1 MKRKMKG
8 EYSRHVKTAVKL
20 IWSSFDRDE
29 IRRGYSILIL
39 EAQKGDADALA
50 FIARCFMGESYVWP
64 QAGFKADDENA
75 SKLMQKSAMMGSATG
90 VLCAARSANLTPS
103 VERAMPFASFKEA
116 FEEILGQAERGDAF
130 CCYMVGN
137 VYYWGDYLRVEPD
150 YAKQFK
156 DESDYN
162 AWAWPIA
169 KAWYERS
176 FDGGLCAGWG
186 NYCDIRESGLC
197 DIAQDVFEKYYLMLA
212 DISPVICNNYG
223 YYLRTEKGDSYGG
236 LLRYVEAARRGDPQA
251 AYNAGHIY
259 EAGEEVDENIDLA
272 YQLYEMAAKCGHPAG
287 QFEVGYYLFEGF
299 GDVEQD
305 YAKAVEWFEKA
316 YQNPKC
322 SKTTRTQTA
331 AYLGLCYQEGL
342 GTVQDDDVAFE
353 YLHEAGE
360 DIDNLWESITV
371 KVLTALGVAYAF
383 GRGIE
388 TDIELGYQYLE
399 DAAKLGSEEAKE
411 YISYINSPDYEADER
426 KKEEPATP
434 VAPFWQNVAAM
445 IRDAVAADLRE
456 ILGRIDDERIYTVA
470 LVTDRYCCS
479 LFLAVNT
486 LEYLE
491 SEDEE
496 PDDEC
501 KWHPD
506 EWGYSDGH
514 DSELVKLSKS
524 LWENHNTLPG
534 EAFFFSAMI
543 SAMAQVKGSGIF
555 GEGTE
560 EITFFIS
567 ISDDEDAENLEDSS
581 AMTLNSPELAAAFL
595 NRNK

>member
-1 MKRKMKG
+1 MKG
-8 EYSRHVKTAVKL
+8 EYSTAVETAVKL
-20 IWSSFDRDE
+20 IWSSFDRE
-29 IRRGYSILIL
+29 KIRQGYAMLMQA
-39 EAQKGDADALA
+39 AQQGDADALA
-50 FIARCFMGESYVWP
+50 FIARCFMGEEYVWA
-64 QAGFKADDENA
+64 QAGFNFDEANA

-130 CCYMVGN
+130 CCYMVAN
-137 VYYWGDYLRVEPD
+137 VYFWGDYLRVEPD
-150 YAKQFK
+150 YARQFN
-156 DESDYN
+156 DERDYN

-169 KAWYERS
+169 KVWYERS

-186 NYCDIRESGLC
+186 NYCDIRKSGLG
-197 DIAQDVFEKYYLMLA
+197 DISRDAYERYYQMLA
-212 DISPVICNNYG
+212 DISPVICTNYG
-223 YYLRTEKGDSYGG
+223 YYLRKEKGDSYAG
-236 LLRYVEAARRGDPQA
+236 LLRYVEAARKGDPQG

-322 SKTTRTQTA
+322 SETTRTQTA

-383 GRGIE
+383 GRGTE
-388 TDIELGYQYLE
+388 ADIELGYQYFE
-399 DAAKLGSEEAKE
+399 DAVKLGSEEAKE
-411 YISYINSPDYEADER
+411 YIGYINSPDYEADER

-434 VAPFWQNVAAM
+434 VAPFWQDVAAK
-445 IRDAVAADLRE
+445 ISDAVAADLRE
-456 ILGRIDDERIYTVA
+456 IIGRIDDERIYTAA

-496 PDDEC
+496 PDDET

-514 DSELVKLSKS
+514 GSELVKLSKS

-543 SAMAQVKGSGIF
+543 SAMKQVKDSGIF
-555 GEGTE
+555 GERTD
-560 EITFFIS
+560 EITLFIS

-581 AMTLNSPELAAAFL
+581 AMTLNSPELAAVFL

>member
-1 MKRKMKG
+1 MKG
-8 EYSRHVKTAVKL
+8 KYSKPVKTAVEL

-29 IRRGYSILIL
+29 IRRGYAMLMQA
-39 EAQKGDADALA
+39 AQQGDADALA
-50 FIARCFMGESYVWP
+50 FIARCFMGEEYVWP

-156 DESDYN
+156 DENGYN
-162 AWAWPIA
+162 VWAYPIA
-169 KAWYERS
+169 KEWYERS

-186 NYCDIRESGLC
+186 NYCNIRESGLC
-197 DIAQDVFEKYYLMLA
+197 DIAQDVFEKYYLKLA

-322 SKTTRTQTA
+322 SETTRTQTA

-383 GRGIE
+383 GRGTE

-399 DAAKLGSEEAKE
+399 DAAKLGSEEAKK
-411 YISYINSPDYEADER
+411 YIGYINSPDYEADER

-434 VAPFWQNVAAM
+434 VAPFWQNVAEK
-445 IRDAVAADLRE
+445 IRDAVTTDLRE

-514 DSELVKLSKS
+514 DSELVTLSKT

-543 SAMAQVKGSGIF
+543 SAMAQVKDSGIF

>member
-1 MKRKMKG
+1 MKG
-8 EYSRHVKTAVKL
+8 KYSKPVKTAVKL
-20 IWSSFDRDE
+20 IWSSFDREE
-29 IRRGYSILIL
+29 IRRGYALL
-39 EAQKGDADALA
+39 MQAAQQGDADALA
-50 FIARCFMGESYVWP
+50 FIARCFMGEEYVWP
-64 QAGFKADDENA
+64 QAGFKVDDANA

-103 VERAMPFASFKEA
+103 VERHMPFASFKEA

-130 CCYMVGN
+130 CCYMVAN
-137 VYYWGDYLRVEPD
+137 VYFWGDYLRVEPD
-150 YAKQFK
+150 CAKQFK
-156 DESDYN
+156 DERDYN
-162 AWAWPIA
+162 AWAYPIA
-169 KAWYERS
+169 KEWYERS
-176 FDGGLCAGWG
+176 FDSGLCAGWG
-186 NYCDIRESGLC
+186 NYCNIRKSGLC

-322 SKTTRTQTA
+322 SETTRTQTA

-360 DIDNLWESITV
+360 NIDNLWESITV

-383 GRGIE
+383 GRGTE

-411 YISYINSPDYEADER
+411 YIDYINSPDYEADER

-434 VAPFWQNVAAM
+434 VAPFWQEVTEK

-456 ILGRIDDERIYTVA
+456 ILGCIDDEHIYTAA

-486 LEYLE
+486 LEYLQ

-496 PDDEC
+496 PDDES

-514 DSELVKLSKS
+514 GSELVKLSKT

-543 SAMAQVKGSGIF
+543 SAMKQVKDSEIL
-555 GEGTE
+555 GERTE

-567 ISDDEDAENLEDSS
+567 ISDDEDAENLEDAS

>member
-1 MKRKMKG
+1 MKG
-8 EYSRHVKTAVKL
+8 KYSKPVKTAVKL
-20 IWSSFDRDE
+20 IWSSFDRE
-29 IRRGYSILIL
+29 KIRQGYAMLMQA
-39 EAQKGDADALA
+39 AQQGDADALA

-150 YAKQFK
+150 HAKQFK
-156 DESDYN
+156 DENDYN
-162 AWAWPIA
+162 TWAWPIA
-169 KAWYERS
+169 KVWYERS

-186 NYCDIRESGLC
+186 NYCDIRKSGLC
-197 DIAQDVFEKYYLMLA
+197 EIAQDVYEKYYLMLA

-383 GRGIE
+383 GRGTE
-388 TDIELGYQYLE
+388 ADIELGYQYFE
-399 DAAKLGSEEAKE
+399 DAVKLGSEEAKE
-411 YISYINSPDYEADER
+411 YIGYINSPDFEARER

-434 VAPFWQNVAAM
+434 VAPFWQEVTEK
-445 IRDAVAADLRE
+445 IRDAVTTDLRE
-456 ILGRIDDERIYTVA
+456 ILGCIDDEHIYTAA

-486 LEYLE
+486 LEYLQ

-496 PDDEC
+496 PDDES

-514 DSELVKLSKS
+514 GSELVKLSKS
-524 LWENHNTLPG
+524 LWENHATLPG

-543 SAMAQVKGSGIF
+543 SAMAQVKGSRIF
-555 GEGTE
+555 GEDTE

>member
-1 MKRKMKG
+1 
-8 EYSRHVKTAVKL
+8 
-20 IWSSFDRDE
+20 
-29 IRRGYSILIL
+29 
-39 EAQKGDADALA
+39 
-50 FIARCFMGESYVWP
+50 MG
-64 QAGFKADDENA
+64 
-75 SKLMQKSAMMGSATG
+75 L
-90 VLCAARSANLTPS
+90 
-103 VERAMPFASFKEA
+103 
-116 FEEILGQAERGDAF
+116 
-130 CCYMVGN
+130 
-137 VYYWGDYLRVEPD
+137 
-150 YAKQFK
+150 
-156 DESDYN
+156 
-162 AWAWPIA
+162 WPIA
-169 KAWYERS
+169 KVWYERS

-186 NYCDIRESGLC
+186 NYCNIRESGLC
-197 DIAQDVFEKYYLMLA
+197 DIAQDVFEKYYLKLA

-331 AYLGLCYQEGL
+331 AYLGLCYQDGL

-383 GRGIE
+383 GRGTE
-388 TDIELGYQYLE
+388 ADIELGYQYFE
-399 DAAKLGSEEAKE
+399 DAVKLGSEEAKE
-411 YISYINSPDYEADER
+411 YIGYINSPDYEADER

-434 VAPFWQNVAAM
+434 VAPFWQNVAEK
-445 IRDAVAADLRE
+445 IRDAVATDLRE
-456 ILGRIDDERIYTVA
+456 ILGRIDDEHIYTAA

-486 LEYLE
+486 LEYLQ
-491 SEDEE
+491 SEDEK
-496 PDDEC
+496 PDDES

-514 DSELVKLSKS
+514 GSELVKLSKS
-524 LWENHNTLPG
+524 LWENHATLPG

>member
-1 MKRKMKG
+1 MKG
-8 EYSRHVKTAVKL
+8 KYSRPVKTAVKL
-20 IWSSFDRDE
+20 IWSSFDRSE
-29 IRRGYSILIL
+29 IRQGYAMLMQA
-39 EAQKGDADALA
+39 AQQGDADALA
-50 FIARCFMGESYVWP
+50 FIARCFMGEEYVWP
-64 QAGFKADDENA
+64 QAGFKVDDANA
-75 SKLMQKSAMMGSATG
+75 SKLMQKSVMMGSATG
-90 VLCAARSANLTPS
+90 VLCAARSSNLTPS
-103 VERAMPFASFKEA
+103 VERHMPFASFKEA

-156 DESDYN
+156 DGNGYN
-162 AWAWPIA
+162 AWAYPIA
-169 KAWYERS
+169 KEWYERS

-186 NYCDIRESGLC
+186 NYCNIRESGLC
-197 DIAQDVFEKYYLMLA
+197 DIAQDVFEKYYLKLA

-322 SKTTRTQTA
+322 SETTRTQTA

-383 GRGIE
+383 GRGTE
-388 TDIELGYQYLE
+388 ADIELGYQYFE
-399 DAAKLGSEEAKE
+399 DAVKLGSEEAKE
-411 YISYINSPDYEADER
+411 YIGYINSPDFEARER

-434 VAPFWQNVAAM
+434 VAPFWQEVTEK
-445 IRDAVAADLRE
+445 IRDAVTTDLRE
-456 ILGRIDDERIYTVA
+456 ILGCIDDEHIYTAA

-486 LEYLE
+486 LEYLQ

-496 PDDEC
+496 PDDES

-514 DSELVKLSKS
+514 GSELVKLSKS
-524 LWENHNTLPG
+524 LWENHATLPG

>member
-1 MKRKMKG
+1 
-8 EYSRHVKTAVKL
+8 
-20 IWSSFDRDE
+20 
-29 IRRGYSILIL
+29 
-39 EAQKGDADALA
+39 
-50 FIARCFMGESYVWP
+50 
-64 QAGFKADDENA
+64 
-75 SKLMQKSAMMGSATG
+75 
-90 VLCAARSANLTPS
+90 
-103 VERAMPFASFKEA
+103 
-116 FEEILGQAERGDAF
+116 
-130 CCYMVGN
+130 
-137 VYYWGDYLRVEPD
+137 
-150 YAKQFK
+150 
-156 DESDYN
+156 
-162 AWAWPIA
+162 
-169 KAWYERS
+169 
-176 FDGGLCAGWG
+176 
-186 NYCDIRESGLC
+186 
-197 DIAQDVFEKYYLMLA
+197 MLA

-236 LLRYVEAARRGDPQA
+236 LLRYVEAARRGDPQG

-322 SKTTRTQTA
+322 SKTTRTQAA
-331 AYLGLCYQEGL
+331 AYLGLCYQDGL

-383 GRGIE
+383 GRGTD
-388 TDIELGYQYLE
+388 TDIELGYQYFE

-411 YISYINSPDYEADER
+411 YIGYINSSDFEALER
-426 KKEEPATP
+426 KKEQPATP
-434 VAPFWQNVAAM
+434 VAPFWQNVAEK

-456 ILGRIDDERIYTVA
+456 ILSRIDDEHIYTAA

-486 LEYLE
+486 LEYLQ

-496 PDDEC
+496 PDDES

-524 LWENHNTLPG
+524 LWENHATVPG
-534 EAFFFSAMI
+534 EAFFFRAMI

-555 GEGTE
+555 GEDTE

-567 ISDDEDAENLEDSS
+567 ISDDEDAENIEDSS

>member
-1 MKRKMKG
+1 MKG
-8 EYSRHVKTAVKL
+8 KYSKQVKTAVKL

-29 IRRGYSILIL
+29 IRRGYAMLMQA
-39 EAQKGDADALA
+39 AQQGDADALA
-50 FIARCFMGESYVWP
+50 FIARCFMGEEYVWP

-156 DESDYN
+156 DENGYN
-162 AWAWPIA
+162 AWAYPIA
-169 KAWYERS
+169 KEWYERS

-186 NYCDIRESGLC
+186 NYCNIRESGLC
-197 DIAQDVFEKYYLMLA
+197 DIAQDVFEKYYLKLA

-316 YQNPKC
+316 YWNPKC
-322 SKTTRTQTA
+322 SEVTKAQCA
-331 AYLGLCYQEGL
+331 AYLGICYQEGL
-342 GTVQDDDVAFE
+342 GTVQDDDVAFD

-360 DIDNLWESITV
+360 GVDHLWDSITV
-371 KVLTALGVAYAF
+371 RLLTALGVAYAF
-383 GRGIE
+383 GRGTE
-388 TDIELGYQYLE
+388 ADIELGYQYFE
-399 DAAKLGSEEAKE
+399 DAVKLGSEEAKK
-411 YISYINSPDYEADER
+411 YIGYINSPDYEADER

-514 DSELVKLSKS
+514 GSELVKLSKS
-524 LWENHNTLPG
+524 LWENHATLPG

-555 GEGTE
+555 GERTE

>member
-1 MKRKMKG
+1 MKG
-8 EYSRHVKTAVKL
+8 KYSKQVKTAVKL
-20 IWSSFDRDE
+20 IWSSFDREE
-29 IRRGYSILIL
+29 IRRGYAILMQ
-39 EAQKGDADALA
+39 EAQKGDVDALA
-50 FIARCFMGESYVWP
+50 FIARCFMGEEYVWA
-64 QAGFKADDENA
+64 QAGFKVDEANA

-90 VLCAARSANLTPS
+90 VLCAARSGNLTPS
-103 VERAMPFASFKEA
+103 VERGMPFASFKEA

-150 YAKQFK
+150 FAKQFK
-156 DESDYN
+156 DEEGYN
-162 AWAWPIA
+162 TWAYPIA
-169 KAWYERS
+169 KEWYERS

-186 NYCDIRESGLC
+186 NYCNIRKSGLC
-197 DIAQDVFEKYYLMLA
+197 SIAPDVFEEYYLKLA
-212 DISPVICNNYG
+212 DISPVICTNYG
-223 YYLRTEKGDSYGG
+223 YYLRKERGDSYGG
-236 LLRYVEAARRGDPQA
+236 LLRYVEAARKGDPQG

-259 EAGEEVDENIDLA
+259 ESGEEVEENIGLA
-272 YQLYEMAAKCGHPAG
+272 YQLYEMAANGGLAAG
-287 QFEVGYYLFEGF
+287 QFEMGYYHFEGC
-299 GDVEQD
+299 GDAEQD
-305 YAKAVEWFEKA
+305 YAQAFDWFEKA
-316 YQNPKC
+316 YENPKC
-322 SKTTRTQTA
+322 AADTKTQCA
-331 AYLGLCYQEGL
+331 AYLGICYQSGL
-342 GTVQDDDVAFE
+342 GVVQDDDVALE
-353 YLHEAGE
+353 LLKEAEEGK
-360 DIDNLWESITV
+360 DSLWESILGS
-371 KVLTALGVAYAF
+371 VLNALGVAYAF
-383 GRGIE
+383 GRGTE
-388 TDIELGYQYLE
+388 EDIELGYHYFE
-399 DAAKLGSEEAKE
+399 DAAKLGSEDAKV
-411 YISYINSPDYEADER
+411 YIDYINSSDFGTYER
-426 KKEEPATP
+426 SKEKSDTT

-496 PDDEC
+496 PDDDC

-514 DSELVKLSKS
+514 GSELVKLSKS

-543 SAMAQVKGSGIF
+543 SAMKQVKDSGIF
-555 GEGTE
+555 GERTH

-581 AMTLNSPELAAAFL
+581 AMTLNSPELAAVFL
-595 NRNK
+595 SRNR

>member
-1 MKRKMKG
+1 
-8 EYSRHVKTAVKL
+8 
-20 IWSSFDRDE
+20 
-29 IRRGYSILIL
+29 
-39 EAQKGDADALA
+39 
-50 FIARCFMGESYVWP
+50 
-64 QAGFKADDENA
+64 
-75 SKLMQKSAMMGSATG
+75 
-90 VLCAARSANLTPS
+90 
-103 VERAMPFASFKEA
+103 
-116 FEEILGQAERGDAF
+116 
-130 CCYMVGN
+130 
-137 VYYWGDYLRVEPD
+137 
-150 YAKQFK
+150 
-156 DESDYN
+156 
-162 AWAWPIA
+162 
-169 KAWYERS
+169 
-176 FDGGLCAGWG
+176 
-186 NYCDIRESGLC
+186 
-197 DIAQDVFEKYYLMLA
+197 
-212 DISPVICNNYG
+212 
-223 YYLRTEKGDSYGG
+223 
-236 LLRYVEAARRGDPQA
+236 
-251 AYNAGHIY
+251 
-259 EAGEEVDENIDLA
+259 
-272 YQLYEMAAKCGHPAG
+272 MAAKCGHPAG

-383 GRGIE
+383 GRGTE
-388 TDIELGYQYLE
+388 ADIELGYQYFE
-399 DAAKLGSEEAKE
+399 DAVKLGSEEAKE
-411 YISYINSPDYEADER
+411 YIGYINSPDFEAHER
-426 KKEEPATP
+426 KKEEPDTP
-434 VAPFWQNVAAM
+434 VAPFWQDVAAK
-445 IRDAVAADLRE
+445 ISDAVAADLRE
-456 ILGRIDDERIYTVA
+456 IIGRIDDERIYTAA

-486 LEYLE
+486 MEYLE

-496 PDDEC
+496 PDDET

-514 DSELVKLSKS
+514 GSELVKLSKS

-543 SAMAQVKGSGIF
+543 SAMKQVKDSGIF
-555 GEGTE
+555 GERTD
-560 EITFFIS
+560 EITLFIS

>member
-1 MKRKMKG
+1 MKG
-8 EYSRHVKTAVKL
+8 EYSTAVETAVKL
-20 IWSSFDRDE
+20 IWSSFDRE
-29 IRRGYSILIL
+29 KIRQGYAMLMQA
-39 EAQKGDADALA
+39 AQQGDADALA
-50 FIARCFMGESYVWP
+50 FIARCFMGEEYVWA
-64 QAGFKADDENA
+64 QAGFNFDEANA

-130 CCYMVGN
+130 CCYMVAN
-137 VYYWGDYLRVEPD
+137 VYFWGDYLRVEPD
-150 YAKQFK
+150 HAKQFN
-156 DESDYN
+156 DERDYN

-169 KAWYERS
+169 KVWYERS

-186 NYCDIRESGLC
+186 NYCDIRKSGLG
-197 DIAQDVFEKYYLMLA
+197 DISLDVYERYYRMLA
-212 DISPVICNNYG
+212 DISPIICTNYG
-223 YYLRTEKGDSYGG
+223 YYLRKEKGDAYAG
-236 LLRYVEAARRGDPQA
+236 LLRYVEAARKGDPQG

-259 EAGEEVDENIDLA
+259 EAGEEVDENTSLA
-272 YQLYEMAAKCGHPAG
+272 CQLFEMAANGGLAQG
-287 QFEVGYYLFEGF
+287 QFEMGYYHFEGC
-299 GDVEQD
+299 GDLEQD
-305 YAKAVEWFEKA
+305 YAQAVDWFEKA
-316 YQNPKC
+316 YWNPKC
-322 SKTTRTQTA
+322 SEVTKAQCA
-331 AYLGLCYQEGL
+331 AYLGICYQEGL
-342 GTVQDDDVAFE
+342 GTVQDDDVAFD

-360 DIDNLWESITV
+360 GVDHLWDSITV
-371 KVLTALGVAYAF
+371 RLLTALGVAYAF
-383 GRGIE
+383 GRGTE
-388 TDIELGYQYLE
+388 ADIELGYQYFE
-399 DAAKLGSEEAKE
+399 DAVKLGSEEAKK
-411 YISYINSPDYEADER
+411 YIGYINSPDYEADER

-456 ILGRIDDERIYTVA
+456 ILGRIDDERIYTAA

-496 PDDEC
+496 PDDET

-514 DSELVKLSKS
+514 GSELVKLSKS

-543 SAMAQVKGSGIF
+543 SAMKQVKDSGIF
-555 GEGTE
+555 GERTD
-560 EITFFIS
+560 EITLFIS

-581 AMTLNSPELAAAFL
+581 AMTLNSPELAAVFL

>member
-1 MKRKMKG
+1 MKG
-8 EYSRHVKTAVKL
+8 KYSKPVKTAVEL

-29 IRRGYSILIL
+29 IRRGYAMLMQA
-39 EAQKGDADALA
+39 AQQGDADALA
-50 FIARCFMGESYVWP
+50 FIARCFMGEEYVWP
-64 QAGFKADDENA
+64 QAGFKVDDENA

-156 DESDYN
+156 DENGYN
-162 AWAWPIA
+162 AWAYPIA
-169 KAWYERS
+169 KEWYERS

-186 NYCDIRESGLC
+186 NYCNIRESGLC
-197 DIAQDVFEKYYLMLA
+197 DIAQDVFEKYYLKLA

-236 LLRYVEAARRGDPQA
+236 LLRYVEAARRGDPQG

-322 SKTTRTQTA
+322 SETTRTQTA

-360 DIDNLWESITV
+360 NIDNLWESITV

-383 GRGIE
+383 GRGTE

-411 YISYINSPDYEADER
+411 YIDYINSPDYEADER

-434 VAPFWQNVAAM
+434 VAPFWQEVTEK

-456 ILGRIDDERIYTVA
+456 ILGCIDDEHIYTAA

-486 LEYLE
+486 LEYLQ

-496 PDDEC
+496 PDDES

-514 DSELVKLSKS
+514 GSELVKLSKT

-543 SAMAQVKGSGIF
+543 SAMKQVKDSEIL
-555 GEGTE
+555 GERTE

-567 ISDDEDAENLEDSS
+567 ISDDEDAENLEDAS

>member
-1 MKRKMKG
+1 
-8 EYSRHVKTAVKL
+8 
-20 IWSSFDRDE
+20 
-29 IRRGYSILIL
+29 
-39 EAQKGDADALA
+39 
-50 FIARCFMGESYVWP
+50 
-64 QAGFKADDENA
+64 
-75 SKLMQKSAMMGSATG
+75 
-90 VLCAARSANLTPS
+90 
-103 VERAMPFASFKEA
+103 MPFASFKEA

-169 KAWYERS
+169 KVWYERS

-383 GRGIE
+383 GRGTE
-388 TDIELGYQYLE
+388 ADIELGYQYFE
-399 DAAKLGSEEAKE
+399 DAVKLGSEEAKE
-411 YISYINSPDYEADER
+411 YIGYINSPDFEARER

-434 VAPFWQNVAAM
+434 VAPFWQNVAEM

-486 LEYLE
+486 LEYLQ

-496 PDDEC
+496 PDDES

-514 DSELVKLSKS
+514 GSELVKLSKS
-524 LWENHNTLPG
+524 LWENHATLPG

-567 ISDDEDAENLEDSS
+567 ISDDEDAENLEDAS
-581 AMTLNSPELAAAFL
+581 AMTLNNPELAAAFL

>member
-1 MKRKMKG
+1 MKG
-8 EYSRHVKTAVKL
+8 KYSKPVKTAVEL

-29 IRRGYSILIL
+29 IRRGYAMLMQA
-39 EAQKGDADALA
+39 AQQGDADALA
-50 FIARCFMGESYVWP
+50 FIARCFMGEEYVWP
-64 QAGFKADDENA
+64 QAGFKVDDANA

-90 VLCAARSANLTPS
+90 VLCAARSSNLTPS
-103 VERAMPFASFKEA
+103 VERHMPFASFKEA

-130 CCYMVGN
+130 CCYMVAN
-137 VYYWGDYLRVEPD
+137 VYFWGDYLRVEPD

-156 DESDYN
+156 DENGYN
-162 AWAWPIA
+162 AWAYPIA
-169 KAWYERS
+169 KEWYERS

-186 NYCDIRESGLC
+186 NYCNIRESGLC

-322 SKTTRTQTA
+322 SETTRTQTA

-383 GRGIE
+383 GRGTE
-388 TDIELGYQYLE
+388 ADIELGYQYFE

-411 YISYINSPDYEADER
+411 YIGYINSPDYEADER

-567 ISDDEDAENLEDSS
+567 ISDDEDAENLEDAS

>member
-1 MKRKMKG
+1 MKG
-8 EYSRHVKTAVKL
+8 EYSTAVETAVKL
-20 IWSSFDRDE
+20 IWSSFDRE
-29 IRRGYSILIL
+29 KIRQGYAMLMQA
-39 EAQKGDADALA
+39 AQQGDADALA
-50 FIARCFMGESYVWP
+50 FIARCFMGEEYVWS
-64 QAGFKADDENA
+64 QAGFTVDEANA

-90 VLCAARSANLTPS
+90 VLCAVRSANLTPS

-130 CCYMVGN
+130 CCYMVAN
-137 VYYWGDYLRVEPD
+137 VYFWGDYLRVEPD

-156 DESDYN
+156 DERDYN

-169 KAWYERS
+169 MVWYERS
-176 FDGGLCAGWG
+176 FDGRLCAGWG
-186 NYCDIRESGLC
+186 NYCDIRKSGLG
-197 DIAQDVFEKYYLMLA
+197 DISRDAYERYYQMLA
-212 DISPVICNNYG
+212 DISPVICTNYG
-223 YYLRTEKGDSYGG
+223 YYLRKEKGDSYAG
-236 LLRYVEAARRGDPQA
+236 LLRYVEAARKGDPQG

-322 SKTTRTQTA
+322 SETTRTQTA

-383 GRGIE
+383 GRGTE
-388 TDIELGYQYLE
+388 ADIELGYQYFE
-399 DAAKLGSEEAKE
+399 DAVKLGSEEAKE
-411 YISYINSPDYEADER
+411 YIGYINSPDFEAHER

-434 VAPFWQNVAAM
+434 VAPYWQDVAAK
-445 IRDAVAADLRE
+445 ISDAVAADLRE
-456 ILGRIDDERIYTVA
+456 IIGRIDDERIYTAA

-486 LEYLE
+486 LEYLQ

-496 PDDEC
+496 PDDES

-514 DSELVKLSKS
+514 GSELVKLSKS
-524 LWENHNTLPG
+524 LWENHATLPG

-567 ISDDEDAENLEDSS
+567 ISDDEDAENLEDAS

>member
-1 MKRKMKG
+1 MKG
-8 EYSRHVKTAVKL
+8 KYSRQVKTAVKL

-50 FIARCFMGESYVWP
+50 FIARCFMGEEYVWP
-64 QAGFKADDENA
+64 QAGFKVDDKNA

-169 KAWYERS
+169 KVWYERS

-186 NYCDIRESGLC
+186 NYCNIRESGLC

-223 YYLRTEKGDSYGG
+223 YYLRTEKGNSYGG

-322 SKTTRTQTA
+322 SKITRTQTA

-383 GRGIE
+383 GRGTE
-388 TDIELGYQYLE
+388 ADIELGYQYFE
-399 DAAKLGSEEAKE
+399 DAVKLGSEEAKE
-411 YISYINSPDYEADER
+411 YIGYINSPDYEADER

-434 VAPFWQNVAAM
+434 VAPFWQNVAEK
-445 IRDAVAADLRE
+445 IRDAVATDLRE
-456 ILGRIDDERIYTVA
+456 ILGRIDDEHIYTAA
-470 LVTDRYCCS
+470 LVTDMDCCS

-486 LEYLE
+486 LEYLQ

-496 PDDEC
+496 PDDES

-514 DSELVKLSKS
+514 GSELVKLSKS
-524 LWENHNTLPG
+524 LWENHATLPG